1 MQLTVDEQEA
11 LARAAQRLGEAAS
24 QGRPVDARTQ
34 LDLFGM
40 ANQVANPHGVPLRAG
55 EPLPVIRELTYVV
68 YPDPESGAYPLP
80 VAELWKLPNVVG
92 EPAVDLVVD
101 FGDPARHHRAWAP
114 GGCAHG
120 LVQLNPIALPDWLA
134 R

>member
-40 ANQVANPHGVPLRAG
+40 ANQVAKPAWRTSARGRAAARHPRADLRGVPRPRIWCL
-55 EPLPVIRELTYVV
+55 
-68 YPDPESGAYPLP
+68 PLP

-101 FGDPARHHRAWAP
+101 FGDQPGIIARGRLEDAP
-114 GGCAHG
+114 MGWCS
-120 LVQLNPIALPDWLA
+120 
-134 R
+134 